1 MVVRT
6 MAAPLGRVRRVAE
19 AGGILQTV
27 ALETREG
34 LRGDPLLFRVQ
45 IQEEGGACLIEK
57 SLLHF
62 LIRLLRCIYS
72 ANASCHRYLDV
83 SVLHSC
89 MLASSYRPA
98 GRELLC
104 CC

>member
-34 LRGDPLLFRVQ
+34 LCGDPLLFRVQ
-45 IQEEGGACLIEK
+45 IL
-57 SLLHF
+57 
-62 LIRLLRCIYS
+62 
-72 ANASCHRYLDV
+72 
-83 SVLHSC
+83 
-89 MLASSYRPA
+89 
-98 GRELLC
+98 
-104 CC
+104 